1 MNHFY
6 RNQRK
11 IVNDPVYGFITI
23 PGEFLFQIIEHPI
36 FQRLRRIRQLG
47 LTSFVYPGALHT
59 RFHHAL
65 GAMHL
70 MMEAIETLRMKG
82 TEIND
87 EEAEATLAAILLHDI
102 GHGPYSHS
110 LEHCIVT
117 GISHEEISLLIM
129 SHLNKEFKGKLDLAI
144 RIFSGDYHKKFLHQL
159 VSSQLDMDRLDYLKR
174 DSFYTGV
181 SEGVINTDRLIK
193 MLIIHNGELMIEAK
207 GIYSIEKFIVARRLM
222 YWQVYY
228 HKTVVGAENILINL
242 IKRAKFLT
250 SENEKIYSTPALYY
264 FLSKQYSKHDFES
277 DSELTNKFALLDD
290 YDVFTSI
297 KEWVHHSDKVL
308 SLLAS
313 SIVNRNLF
321 RTEIQNSPFSNT
333 EITKLE
339 SIISK
344 TLNMTLF
351 DTKYLYSQG
360 QITNNAYVP
369 EIDKISI
376 LNKDGSVTDI
386 SNSSDQL
393 NVSILTK
400 AVTKYFL
407 SYPKLIKRDQITN
420 D

>member
-6 RNQRK
+6 HNQRK

-23 PGEFLFQIIEHPI
+23 PSEFLFRLIEHPL

-47 LTSFVYPGALHT
+47 LTSLVYPGALHT

-82 TEIND
+82 SEISDN
-87 EEAEATLAAILLHDI
+87 EAEATLAAILLHDI

-110 LEHCIVT
+110 LEHCIVS
-117 GISHEEISLLIM
+117 GLSHEEISLLIM
-129 SHLNKEFKGKLDLAI
+129 SQLNDEFKGQLTLAI
-144 RIFSGDYHKKFLHQL
+144 EIFSGKYHKKFLHQL

-193 MLIIHNGELMIEAK
+193 MLIIQNGELMVEAK

-228 HKTVVGAENILINL
+228 HKTVLGAENILINL
-242 IKRAKFLT
+242 LKRAKYLALKGVELFG
-250 SENEKIYSTPALYY
+250 TPTLLY
-264 FLSKQYSKHDFES
+264 FLYNQFRKQDFQK
-277 DSELTNKFALLDD
+277 DAQLIQRFALLDD
-290 YDVFTSI
+290 FDVFTSV
-297 KEWVHHSDKVL
+297 KVWVNHDDRVL
-308 SLLAS
+308 SYLANS
-313 SIVNRNLF
+313 LVNRYLF
-321 RTEIQNSPFSNT
+321 RTELINNPFTDSDISDL
-333 EITKLE
+333 EKL
-339 SIISK
+339 ISK
-344 TLNMTLF
+344 NLKIDLN
-351 DTKYLYSQG
+351 DVKYLYSQG

-369 EIDKISI
+369 ETDKISI
-376 LNKDGSVTDI
+376 YNKDGSVTDI
-386 SNSSDQL
+386 SASSDQL
-393 NVSILTK
+393 NISILTK

-407 SYPKLIKRDQITN
+407 CYPKSIKRETKML
-420 D
+420 